1 MIDRSIVIQNVYVML
16 AYAFRAIKAKSI
28 SRVGRENFDN
38 LHDLLAEILIRG
50 MNSQIKRGL
59 HQDYLSR
66 TEELSTVRGRIDIAQ
81 TVNRRAHSRGR
92 VVCNFDEYL
101 PDTPHN
107 QALKSVISLLI
118 RRGNIS
124 RARQVS
130 LRRLLPYLEDVALVP
145 PTSVRWNELHYHRA
159 NASYRLLLG
168 VCELIVLGLLPN
180 EDDGDMKLESWFSDE
195 AMSTLYERFLREYFV
210 LHHPE
215 LSPSAPLIDWAV
227 SDGIAS
233 GLHQLPKMRTD
244 LTLRKGANRLIIDAK
259 YYGKSMQTNRF
270 SAKSTVNSANL
281 YQILTYV
288 KNEDIKQTGNVAGL
302 LLYAKTDGFEQ
313 PELDVVVQGSRIGA
327 QTLDLNKP
335 WVEVR
340 AQLDALVQWI
350 PKS

>member
-107 QALKSVISLLI
+107 QALKSAISLLI

-124 RARQVS
+124 KARQVS
-130 LRRLLPYLEDVALVP
+130 LRRLLPYLEDVSLVP

-288 KNEDIKQTGNVAGL
+288 KNEDVKQTGNVAGL

-340 AQLDALVQWI
+340 AELDALVQWI

>member
-107 QALKSVISLLI
+107 QALKSAISLLI

-124 RARQVS
+124 KARQVS
-130 LRRLLPYLEDVALVP
+130 LRRLLPYLEDVSLVP
-145 PTSVRWNELHYHRA
+145 PTSVRWDELHYHRA

-288 KNEDIKQTGNVAGL
+288 KNEDVKQTGNVAGL

-340 AQLDALVQWI
+340 AELDALVQWI

>member
-145 PTSVRWNELHYHRA
+145 PTSVRWDELHYHRA

-227 SDGIAS
+227 SDGITS

-288 KNEDIKQTGNVAGL
+288 KNEDVKQTGNVAGL
-302 LLYAKTDGFEQ
+302 LLYAKTGGFEQ

>member
-107 QALKSVISLLI
+107 QALKSAISLLI

-130 LRRLLPYLEDVALVP
+130 LRRLLPYLEDVALD
-145 PTSVRWNELHYHRA
+145 R
-159 NASYRLLLG
+159 
-168 VCELIVLGLLPN
+168 
-180 EDDGDMKLESWFSDE
+180 
-195 AMSTLYERFLREYFV
+195 
-210 LHHPE
+210 
-215 LSPSAPLIDWAV
+215 
-227 SDGIAS
+227 
-233 GLHQLPKMRTD
+233 
-244 LTLRKGANRLIIDAK
+244 
-259 YYGKSMQTNRF
+259 
-270 SAKSTVNSANL
+270 KSTRLNS
-281 YQILTYV
+281 
-288 KNEDIKQTGNVAGL
+288 
-302 LLYAKTDGFEQ
+302 
-313 PELDVVVQGSRIGA
+313 SH
-327 QTLDLNKP
+327 
-335 WVEVR
+335 
-340 AQLDALVQWI
+340 
-350 PKS
+350 SH

>member
-107 QALKSVISLLI
+107 QALKSAISLLI

-145 PTSVRWNELHYHRA
+145 PTSVRWDELHYHRA

-215 LSPSAPLIDWAV
+215 LSPSALLIDWAV

-340 AQLDALVQWI
+340 AELDALVQWI